1 MARSSLRSPLPLA
14 RGDVEPSRLKRL
26 LDSAEQ
32 LGEMGTWEQDLRTR
46 GTVWSRGIYRILG
59 IEPRASVLSA
69 EEILEYIHPGDRV
82 RMAAVLGAIEHG
94 PDGVDDRATV
104 EFRVVRP
111 DGSVRDIRAR
121 GHFEHGADGRP
132 ARWTGSLHDVTGRR
146 LAERSLA
153 VHHGVSRAMAEWGG
167 FEGGVVDLLRRIG
180 APLGYCVGSLWTLDV
195 ESDRLTCRAFWSES
209 GLDASEFEAVSRR
222 TSFAPG
228 TGVPGQA
235 WLSRQPITIEDLA
248 REPRLVG
255 RDAAGRLGLASSLA
269 FPVHGSPGP
278 LGVLS
283 FYSLDRRPPNEW
295 LDRTLTEVGHALG
308 SFLAPRLGDLGH
320 NRLTPREIE
329 VLNLAAEGNSGPDIA
344 KQLVLSPG
352 TVKTHFE
359 HIYEKLGVG
368 DRAAAVALGL
378 RTGLIQ

>member
-1 MARSSLRSPLPLA
+1 
-14 RGDVEPSRLKRL
+14 VERRPVKRL

-46 GTVWSRGIYRILG
+46 GTVWSRGMYRILG

-82 RMAAVLGAIEHG
+82 RMAALLAAIEHG
-94 PDGVDDRATV
+94 PEGLVDDRPTV
-104 EFRVVRP
+104 EFRVVRR
-111 DGSVRDIRAR
+111 DGSVRDVRAR

-132 ARWTGSLHDVTGRR
+132 TRWTGSLHDVTERR
-146 LAERSLA
+146 LIERSLA
-153 VHHGVSRAMAEWGG
+153 VHHGVGRAMAEWGD
-167 FEGGVVDLLRRIG
+167 FEAGVVDLLRRIG
-180 APLGYCVGSLWTLDV
+180 TPLGYCVGSLWTLDV
-195 ESDRLTCRAFWSES
+195 ESDRLACRAFWNES

-248 REPRLVG
+248 RQPRLVG
-255 RDAAGRLGLASSLA
+255 RDSAGRLGLASSLA
-269 FPVHGSPGP
+269 FPVRGSSGP
-278 LGVLS
+278 LAVLS
-283 FYSLDRRPPNEW
+283 FYSLDRRPATELLN
-295 LDRTLTEVGHALG
+295 RTLTEVGHALG
-308 SFLAPRLGDLGH
+308 RFLAPRLADLGRS
-320 NRLTPREIE
+320 RLTPRELE